1 MINLFSVQPGF
12 SMLRKVLFGTTF
24 GRYLAEQC
32 VYSAGGSCVLR
43 SICFM
48 RRICIITLSGE
59 GIYRIYCIFA
69 DAANV
74 STGIGTYT
82 IVLDF

>member
-1 MINLFSVQPGF
+1 MNISC
-12 SMLRKVLFGTTF
+12 
-24 GRYLAEQC
+24 EQC